1 MTSNGK
7 RKVDCLKNPDD
18 ATSYT
23 TGSRTKVKFE
33 CDVCQHTFSS
43 IINGVSNGRAWCG
56 QCSSKW
62 KHCGKDNCVYCYKR
76 SFASYAGVTPN
87 GKRKVDCLLDKNDK
101 YEPIGS
107 HTKVKFDCDVCQH
120 TFSSSNDKVSIGR
133 WCGQCS
139 FKWKHCGKDVCNY
152 CYKRSFGSY
161 LGVTPNG
168 KRKVDCL
175 VDKNDKYEPIGSH
188 TKVKFDC
195 DVCQHAFS
203 SQIYNISADSWC
215 GMCSKT
221 WKHCGKDD
229 CNYCYKRSFGS
240 YAGVTPNGKRKVECL
255 IDVNDA
261 KKPISH
267 NGNVKFECDVC
278 QHAFSTTPN
287 GVSNGRWCGQ
297 CSIKWKHCG
306 KDNCVYCYK
315 RSFGSYAG
323 VTPNGKRKVDCLL
336 DKNDKKKPKSQ
347 NTKVKFDC
355 DVCQHAFSSA
365 PNQVSRGRWCP
376 KCKNKTE
383 LKVLNFLAKELG
395 MKTKHQYTI
404 PDIKEIYKIQHRFD
418 LLLVKYNLV
427 FEIDGYQ
434 HNARAWHDKN
444 DHALFRRQIKD
455 KWKEFIARKRGLR
468 VVRFDQ
474 ESIWADSYD
483 WRAEMKDVIKDALS
497 RCHSSFEMPAQTR
510 A

>member
-1 MTSNGK
+1 MPKRRLGKTLFKLNVKRKRGIPFAHFTCSHEPENCITSDGRCSLHMTSNGK

-56 QCSSKW
+56 QCSS
-62 KHCGKDNCVYCYKR
+62 
-76 SFASYAGVTPN
+76 
-87 GKRKVDCLLDKNDK
+87 
-101 YEPIGS
+101 
-107 HTKVKFDCDVCQH
+107 
-120 TFSSSNDKVSIGR
+120 
-133 WCGQCS
+133 
-139 FKWKHCGKDVCNY
+139 
-152 CYKRSFGSY
+152 
-161 LGVTPNG
+161 
-168 KRKVDCL
+168 
-175 VDKNDKYEPIGSH
+175 
-188 TKVKFDC
+188 
-195 DVCQHAFS
+195 
-203 SQIYNISADSWC
+203 
-215 GMCSKT
+215 
-221 WKHCGKDD
+221 
-229 CNYCYKRSFGS
+229 
-240 YAGVTPNGKRKVECL
+240 
-255 IDVNDA
+255 
-261 KKPISH
+261 
-267 NGNVKFECDVC
+267 
-278 QHAFSTTPN
+278 
-287 GVSNGRWCGQ
+287 
-297 CSIKWKHCG
+297 KWKHCG

-455 KWKEFIARKRGLR
+455 KWKEVIARKRGLR

-483 WRAEMKDVIKDALS
+483 WRAEMKDVIKDAK
-497 RCHSSFEMPAQTR
+497 QVK
-510 A
+510 

>member
-1 MTSNGK
+1 MPKRRLGKTLFKLNVKRKRGIPFAHFTCSHEPENCITSDGRCSLHMTSNGK

-87 GKRKVDCLLDKNDK
+87 GKRKVDCLL
-101 YEPIGS
+101 
-107 HTKVKFDCDVCQH
+107 
-120 TFSSSNDKVSIGR
+120 
-133 WCGQCS
+133 
-139 FKWKHCGKDVCNY
+139 
-152 CYKRSFGSY
+152 
-161 LGVTPNG
+161 
-168 KRKVDCL
+168 
-175 VDKNDKYEPIGSH
+175 DKNDKYEPIGSH

-483 WRAEMKDVIKDALS
+483 WRAEMKDVIKDAK
-497 RCHSSFEMPAQTR
+497 QVK
-510 A
+510 